1 MRKLRQSLEEDP
13 MQGVDLGGGMRKVR
27 MSIKSKGRGKAG
39 GARVI
44 TFNIVVSSYDMVIA
58 LVYIYDKSDASSV
71 KDDAMRDIVNEMGLN
86 LRH

>member
-1 MRKLRQSLEEDP
+1 